1 MKKSI
6 SLFAFSLLLGSAIN
20 AQVENRSINDYLDSY
35 VGENAVPYV
44 QPLADLF
51 TSNINTGVWEWSAMP
66 QDKFYM
72 RLKVQGMMSWPD
84 ESMRTFQGTTT
95 GEFQPE
101 QIVTVPTI
109 IGDNN
114 SITLQGEDQDDIY
127 VFPGGYNL
135 KRLVLGTPQVTVGGF
150 LNTEVSGRFL
160 SFSMDDDIGNVQF
173 YGIGARHMLSNYFTD
188 SPIDVSVGYFYH
200 NINAGDYLDS
210 DQHLVS
216 AMVGKSGKLLSG
228 HVGLGYQMSQSD
240 IHYVY
245 EDGADR
251 SEINLDLE
259 NKNQWIVE
267 AGLGV
272 RLGPVFASSSVSYS
286 KHPTVSLGAGLFF

>member
-6 SLFAFSLLLGSAIN
+6 SLIAFSLILGSAVK

-51 TSNINTGVWEWSAMP
+51 TSSINTGIWEWSSMP
-66 QDKFYM
+66 QDKFYI
-72 RLKVQGMMSWPD
+72 RLKVQGMMTWPD
-84 ESMRTFQGTTT
+84 ESMRTFRGTTT
-95 GEFQPE
+95 GDFQPE
-101 QIVTVPTI
+101 QIVSVPTI

-127 VFPGGYNL
+127 IFPGGYNL
-135 KRLVLGTPQVTVGGF
+135 KRLVIGTPQITVGGF
-150 LNTEVSGRFL
+150 LNTEVSARFL
-160 SFSMDDDIGNVQF
+160 SFSMDDDIGSVQF

-200 NINAGDYLDS
+200 RIDAGDYLDS

-228 HVGLGYQMSQSD
+228 HIGLGYQMSQSD

-245 EDGADR
+245 EDGTER
-251 SEINLDLE
+251 SEINLDIE
-259 NKNQWIVE
+259 NKNRWIVE
-267 AGLGV
+267 AGLGI
-272 RLGPVFASSSVSYS
+272 RLGPVFASSSLSYS
-286 KHPTVSLGAGLFF
+286 KHPTVSLGVGLFF